1 MAILFTFDFAS
12 KQKYIFATNAL
23 REIIGASEIL
33 DKLNSQFKNEFG
45 NDVKYSG
52 GGNGL
57 AVFQTQEKVDQ
68 AISFLQKNCSSYGLT
83 FSYATLEAEK
93 LTHESH
99 EKLKSMLINSKKS
112 GILPYFEPLLP
123 HGAICQSCG
132 RRNSTKNPHNT
143 EERLCNICRQK
154 QENAKNAHAD
164 IIEAMQKLNPE
175 IHGGPEKWFLMN
187 TDEIK
192 EYNSEN
198 KLYGIFAV
206 VKMDGNSLGKKIRTF
221 LEADPKN
228 IEKFSDISNGINEAS
243 KQAIA
248 NACCHHFK
256 EYIMKNKKMPFRPII
271 IGGDDIAFL
280 IDPSIAFEFTKTVS
294 DEFTKNTKKLDTS
307 SITISAGIAFTHSS
321 FPLSKSIELAEELLS
336 NSKKYGVMVNKE
348 NPPAM
353 IDYQVLYGSL
363 NDNITEIRD
372 REYTIYDGNNKITRL
387 WQKPYLLSDDSN
399 SNKIENITNLA
410 SASQKIG
417 KILKRSK
424 IKRLKDVFNH
434 EQSSLQE
441 LLMQLRTNVPANE
454 SKTYSSREQFDI
466 LIHWAEC
473 NFKFY
478 NEQSKNEEK
487 HEGIL
492 DLVEVYDI
500 LGGKE

>member
-33 DKLNSQFKNEFG
+33 DKLNTQFKDKFG

-57 AVFQTQEKVDQ
+57 AVFQTQEKADQ
-68 AISFLQKNCSSYGLT
+68 AISFLQENCSQFGIA
-83 FSYATLEAEK
+83 FSYATLETEK
-93 LTHESH
+93 LTNESH
-99 EKLKSMLINSKKS
+99 EKLKSILINSKKS
-112 GILPYFEPLLP
+112 GVLPYFEIVIP
-123 HGAICQSCG
+123 HGALCQSCG
-132 RRNSTKNPHNT
+132 RRNSNKNLHNT
-143 EERLCNICRQK
+143 EERLCDICRQK
-154 QENAKNAHAD
+154 QANAKNAHAD
-164 IIEAMQKLNPE
+164 IIETIKKINPE

-192 EYNSEN
+192 ECNSEN

-221 LEADPKN
+221 LEAAPEN
-228 IEKFSDISNGINEAS
+228 IEKLSDLSNGINEAS

-248 NACCHHFK
+248 TACYVHFK
-256 EYIMKNKKMPFRPII
+256 NYITQNKKMPFRPII

-280 IDPSIAFEFTKTVS
+280 IDPSIAFEFTKSVS
-294 DEFTKNTKKLDTS
+294 DEFTKNTKKLATGPV
-307 SITISAGIAFTHSS
+307 TISAGIAFTHSS

-336 NSKKYGVMVNKE
+336 NSKKYGVMINKD
-348 NPPAM
+348 NPPSM

-363 NDNITEIRD
+363 NDNIAEIRD
-372 REYTIYDGNNKITRL
+372 REYTICDGNKKITRL
-387 WQKPYLLSDDSN
+387 WQKPYLLSGDGN
-399 SNKIENITNLA
+399 LNKVENITNLT
-410 SASQKIG
+410 SASRNLG

-434 EQSSLQE
+434 EHSSLHE
-441 LLMQLRTNVPANE
+441 LLMQLKTNVPANE

-478 NEQSKNEEK
+478 NEQSKKEEK